1 MLTMVSDERLQQLAD
16 DCIALSQRTEDERTA
31 SELLKISNRVLQLA
45 TPTLPTWEEHVPKT
59 RWLPAPSKGITT
71 IMRDAALT
79 AKAWIESPHS

>member
-1 MLTMVSDERLQQLAD
+1 MVSEERLQQLAD

-59 RWLPAPSKGITT
+59 RWLPAPSKSITSL
-71 IMRDAALT
+71 AARRGVL
-79 AKAWIESPHS
+79 AR